1 MDDPVQHFSKRG
13 LFNHEQREEEANE
26 HDMRPLS
33 QVLEEAFS
41 NAEQVTDSSTVRQ
54 RAEALVESYQFVS
67 FITRCI
73 PHLRVARRP
82 SLTKRQPDP
91 AQYGHVSGTFYERIR
106 EGTIKKAKMAE
117 KEAKKKE
124 EQVRNHLR
132 DVVDL

>member
-1 MDDPVQHFSKRG
+1 MLWLRKPEGPADDLDRLANTSFS
-13 LFNHEQREEEANE
+13 
-26 HDMRPLS
+26 
-33 QVLEEAFS
+33 
-41 NAEQVTDSSTVRQ
+41 
-54 RAEALVESYQFVS
+54 
-67 FITRCI
+67 
-73 PHLRVARRP
+73 
-82 SLTKRQPDP
+82 TKRQPDP